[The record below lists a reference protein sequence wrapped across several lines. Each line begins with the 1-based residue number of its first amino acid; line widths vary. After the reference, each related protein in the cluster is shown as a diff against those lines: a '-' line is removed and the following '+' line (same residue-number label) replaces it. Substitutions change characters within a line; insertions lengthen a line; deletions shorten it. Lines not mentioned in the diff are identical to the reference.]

1 MAGLCNRNGVVS
13 YKFVNMKKLI
23 LALALLCAF
32 QSNAQSTPSAKRSD
46 CEVRRF
52 EGEIG
57 VGINFGADKLN
68 FNSNRIGATF
78 FAEGRYNLQRLPIDV
93 GLQIAGSIFHR
104 DADNAGN
111 LEFQTWNV
119 LAVTDYNFRR
129 CNKVSFFAG
138 FGLGYTALDTSGP
151 IRFDNSNP
159 NWAGFSTGD
168 KKGSFC
174 FMPRVGV
181 ELFHRLRFTFDYKLQ
196 EKTNRHFDLTVG
208 FVFGGGRK

>member
-119 LAVTDYNFRR
+119 LAVTDYNLRR
-129 CNKVSFFAG
+129 CNKVS
-138 FGLGYTALDTSGP
+138 

-196 EKTNRHFDLTVG
+196 EKANRHFDLTVG

>member
-93 GLQIAGSIFHR
+93 GLQIAGSIF
-104 DADNAGN
+104 
-111 LEFQTWNV
+111 EMQTMPGIWNSKHGTYW
-119 LAVTDYNFRR
+119 L
-129 CNKVSFFAG
+129 
-138 FGLGYTALDTSGP
+138 
-151 IRFDNSNP
+151 
-159 NWAGFSTGD
+159 
-168 KKGSFC
+168 
-174 FMPRVGV
+174 
-181 ELFHRLRFTFDYKLQ
+181 
-196 EKTNRHFDLTVG
+196 
-208 FVFGGGRK
+208 

>member
-68 FNSNRIGATF
+68 STAIGSVLHF
-78 FAEGRYNLQRLPIDV
+78 LPK
-93 GLQIAGSIFHR
+93 
-104 DADNAGN
+104 DAITYSG
-111 LEFQTWNV
+111 FQ
-119 LAVTDYNFRR
+119 
-129 CNKVSFFAG
+129 
-138 FGLGYTALDTSGP
+138 
-151 IRFDNSNP
+151 
-159 NWAGFSTGD
+159 
-168 KKGSFC
+168 
-174 FMPRVGV
+174 
-181 ELFHRLRFTFDYKLQ
+181 
-196 EKTNRHFDLTVG
+196 
-208 FVFGGGRK
+208 